1 MPKTT
6 PVSLAAALLA
16 ALLLPACRPPR
27 AFVGPVPADIREIE
41 GDASLRVMRE
51 GRTSR
56 SRFAFVLEPSRRGR
70 VTVTGVLGAAAAEIV
85 LSGPDGY
92 FVLPSEKAYWKAAP
106 EEIVEKF
113 LGFPLSLDEMSG
125 LICGRWPAGPGNEPP
140 PGWTLDRDGEGRITA
155 GRKGRLEFTVLEFFP
170 GSPVPKVLD
179 YRDPGSQGR
188 LTVRSIEFN
197 GPGASGAF
205 DLDFLRA
212 FSAKSWEEIRRI
224 LDHED

>member
-1 MPKTT
+1 M
-6 PVSLAAALLA
+6 A

-27 AFVGPVPADIREIE
+27 ALVGPPPAEIRTIE
-41 GDASLRVMRE
+41 GDASLRLTRD

-56 SRFAFVLEPSRRGR
+56 SRFAFVLAPSRRGR
-70 VTVTGVLGAAAAEIV
+70 VTVTAAFGAAAAEIV
-85 LSGPDGY
+85 IAGPDGY

-125 LICGRWPAGPGNEPP
+125 LICGRWPAGPGGETPA
-140 PGWTLDRDGEGRITA
+140 GWTLDRDGEGRTAA
-155 GRKGRLEFTVLEFFP
+155 GRKGRLEFAVLEFFP

-179 YRDPGSQGR
+179 YRDPAGQGR

-197 GPGASGAF
+197 GPVGPGAF
-205 DLDFLRA
+205 DLGFLRG
-212 FSAKSWEEIRRI
+212 FSAKSWEEIRRM

>member
-1 MPKTT
+1 M
-6 PVSLAAALLA
+6 
-16 ALLLPACRPPR
+16 
-27 AFVGPVPADIREIE
+27 PADIREIE
-41 GDASLRVMRE
+41 GDASLRVTRD

-70 VTVTGVLGAAAAEIV
+70 VTVTGAFGAAAAEIV

-92 FVLPSEKAYWKAAP
+92 FVLPSEKVYWKAAP

-125 LICGRWPAGPGNEPP
+125 LICGRWPAGPGGEAPA
-140 PGWTLDRDGEGRITA
+140 GWALDRDGEGRTAA
-155 GRKGRLEFTVLEFFP
+155 GRKGRLEFAVREFFP
-170 GSPVPKVLD
+170 GSPVPRVLD
-179 YRDPGSQGR
+179 YRDPAGQGR

-205 DLDFLRA
+205 GLDFLRA